1 MSAEDLLSCCFT
13 CGFGCNGGFPGSA
26 WKFWHKKGL
35 VSGGL
40 YGTHDGCQPYEIKP
54 CEHHVNGTRGPC
66 EEGGRTP
73 RSVGQNNP
81 LAILVGKTLSKITRT
96 VLKLQSPKIWLV
108 RGLVKF
114 VPAR

>member
-66 EEGGRTP
+66 QEGGRTP
-73 RSVGQNNP
+73 RCHKTCEAGYPKNYGADKTYGDAGYSV
-81 LAILVGKTLSKITRT
+81 
-96 VLKLQSPKIWLV
+96 
-108 RGLVKF
+108 
-114 VPAR
+114 

>member
-40 YGTHDGCQPYEIKP
+40 YPAL
-54 CEHHVNGTRGPC
+54 VA
-66 EEGGRTP
+66 
-73 RSVGQNNP
+73 
-81 LAILVGKTLSKITRT
+81 AILQLDPAVAQLAADQLQEAGHTAQAAAIQVRT
-96 VLKLQSPKIWLV
+96 ED
-108 RGLVKF
+108 RGWRLL
-114 VPAR
+114 RH

>member
-1 MSAEDLLSCCFT
+1 MELLRTNQGVSSILNSDYEFIINYFRRQNIKTEVSAEDLLSCCFT

-40 YGTHDGCQPYEIKP
+40 FGTHVGCQPYEIKP

-73 RSVGQNNP
+73 R
-81 LAILVGKTLSKITRT
+81 
-96 VLKLQSPKIWLV
+96 
-108 RGLVKF
+108 
-114 VPAR
+114 